1 MSTATAPRAGRVRAG
16 LLAILAAVIITATL
30 TGTASAQPASQC
42 LVNGAPQAGTTI
54 MGTNGN
60 DRIDCTPAGNIDQT
74 IQGFQGN
81 DTILGGGGNDRLEGA
96 GGNDRLEGAGGNDL
110 LVGGNGS
117 DFLAGGNGDDE
128 LRGGSGDDEL
138 RGGSGNDRCNGG
150 AGVDTA
156 AGCETITNIP

>member
-96 GGNDRLEGAGGNDL
+96 GGNDL

-117 DFLAGGNGDDE
+117 DFLAGGN
-128 LRGGSGDDEL
+128 GDDEL